1 MHVAPLAAASSIY
14 DLNLQESAMSTF
26 QKLRKVERETR
37 KNLIVDAALELFSQ
51 KEFHKIGMRDI
62 AKRAGISAA
71 AIYRYFP
78 SRDDV
83 FVEALVRHIQVVE
96 AMLEKNVAA
105 GRASLEE
112 LAIASVDYLLENESV
127 FQMMGHFMITGQI
140 QPKAMERYNS
150 MQRQFLDILEKLNN
164 QAGIGIDNR
173 LVTHAVYA
181 CITGVVMAFKKY
193 PGRSPEEIR
202 RHIHRLARI
211 VSRVFT
217 TGQVPPMV
225 GNVTEMESS

>member
-1 MHVAPLAAASSIY
+1 
-14 DLNLQESAMSTF
+14 MSTF

-51 KEFHKIGMRDI
+51 KEFHKVGMRDI

-83 FVEALVRHIQVVE
+83 FVEALVRHMQSVE
-96 AMLEKNVAA
+96 TELEKKL
-105 GRASLEE
+105 ASGQSTLEE
-112 LAIASVDYLLENESV
+112 LTLASVDYLLENESV

-150 MQRQFLDILEKLNN
+150 MQRQFLDVLEKYNR
-164 QAGIGIDNR
+164 QSGIGLNNR
-173 LVTHAVYA
+173 LVTHAIYA
-181 CITGVVMAFKKY
+181 SIIGVVMAFKKY
-193 PGRSPEEIR
+193 PGRSPEDIK
-202 RHIHRLARI
+202 RHIHRLVHI
-211 VSRVFT
+211 VCSMFN
-217 TGQVPPMV
+217 TGQVP
-225 GNVTEMESS
+225 EMLNP